1 VGQEALRSLRKLA
14 QNKPVLEATAA
25 SGLPRTIPSRD
36 VPAQTRHVVLL
47 GLLLAVAV
55 LIRTLGWGN
64 WSLWLDETMQV
75 DYARR
80 TFLDIPKVA
89 LQDGAHPP
97 LSYLVTALTLRIS
110 STEAALRIPSVLF
123 SLGAAFSVF
132 VASGGF
138 RRFRPAFAGAA
149 LFTFL
154 PISIH
159 YGQEI
164 RPYALA
170 LFLVA
175 LSQAARRRTA
185 ERGWRG
191 GPLLHVLAATGA
203 VYTLY
208 FAVFPVAAGFLSD
221 VATALRSRRENP
233 ARFRRAFIVPLTV
246 FLLYLPWLIALS
258 REPLHPPA
266 MPAPRVTARLV
277 GEFTVGLAAD
287 RQESLARPGPAAFV
301 WSLAI
306 LGLLAARGRRVEIAL
321 QFVACAIAPLLFL
334 LAIRHWWNLRYIL
347 LTVLPLSQSF
357 GEGVGFAADRVRR
370 NGGWLFGALIA
381 LLCAVEAPAIAENTR
396 SARVD
401 WRRPAAY
408 LDWQFRQGRGG
419 TVVAADQWS
428 WWVLRYQTLRLEP
441 PIDVGPIADT
451 GPSLRKVVDEKGTG
465 WIIRTPH
472 HPVPPDVDRFLA
484 VASPWG
490 VFAEAEGARLYRF
503 EKGRLVPP

>member
-1 VGQEALRSLRKLA
+1 M
-14 QNKPVLEATAA
+14 
-25 SGLPRTIPSRD
+25 
-36 VPAQTRHVVLL
+36 PAQTRHVVLL
-47 GLLLAVAV
+47 GLLLVVAV
-55 LIRTLGWGN
+55 LIRTLGWEN

-80 TFLDIPKVA
+80 PFLEIPKVA
-89 LQDGAHPP
+89 LWDGAHPL
-97 LSYLVTALTLRIS
+97 LSYVVTALTLRIS

-123 SLGAAFSVF
+123 SLGAALSVF
-132 VASGGF
+132 IASGGF
-138 RRFRPAFAGAA
+138 RHFRPAFAGAA
-149 LFTFL
+149 LFTVL
-154 PISIH
+154 PISVH

-175 LSQAARRRTA
+175 LAEVARKRTA
-185 ERGWRG
+185 VSGSRGAF
-191 GPLLHVLAATGA
+191 LLHVLAATGA

-221 VATALRSRRENP
+221 VAAASRSRRVNP
-233 ARFRRAFIVPLTV
+233 ARFRLAFIVPLTV
-246 FLLYLPWLIALS
+246 FVLYLPWLIALS

-266 MPAPRVTARLV
+266 MPAQKVTAHLI
-277 GEFTVGLAAD
+277 GEFAVGLAAD
-287 RQESLARPGPAAFV
+287 RQESFARAGPAAFV

-306 LGLLAARGRRVEIAL
+306 IGLFTARGRRAEIAL
-321 QFVACAIAPLLFL
+321 QFAACAIAPLLFL
-334 LAIRHWWNLRYIL
+334 LAINHWWNLRYIL

-357 GEGVGFAADRVRR
+357 GEGVGFATDRARR
-370 NGGWLFGALIA
+370 GGGWFFAALMV
-381 LLCAVEAPAIAENTR
+381 LLCAVEAPAIAENMR

-408 LDWQFRQGRGG
+408 LDWQFRRGRGG

-428 WWVLRYQTLRLEP
+428 WWVLRFQTLRLEP

-451 GPSLRKVVDEKGTG
+451 GPSLRKVVEEKGTG

-472 HPVPPDVDRFLA
+472 HPVPPDLDGFLGE
-484 VASPWG
+484 VPPWG
-490 VFAEAEGARLYRF
+490 VFAEAEDARLYRF